1 MMNQTNDRAPHQAQL
16 FSTRLGEMAAKAPQA
31 LPFQP
36 ASRLSAILCH
46 FLERSRAKEH
56 AMHKLR
62 MNEFM
67 APE

>member
-1 MMNQTNDRAPHQAQL
+1 MMNQTNNRVPHQAQL
-16 FSTRLGEMAAKAPQA
+16 FSTHLGEMAAKAPQA

-36 ASRLSAILCH
+36 TSRLSAILSY
-46 FLERSRAKEH
+46 FLERARAKDH

-62 MNEFM
+62 MNELM

>member
-1 MMNQTNDRAPHQAQL
+1 MNQTNDLVPHQAQL
-16 FSTRLGEMAAKAPQA
+16 FSSRLGEMAAKAPQS

-36 ASRLSAILCH
+36 ASRLSAILSH
-46 FLERSRAKEH
+46 FLERTRTKEE

-62 MNEFM
+62 MNEFV